1 MPSREGAPDAFY
13 LFNSHFF
20 NFQFTPH
27 MVTPSGFA
35 TCCLKG
41 FLHTAHGTGFR
52 LACLQTKQLLIVL
65 PGVLPSREGARDAGY
80 PSEGRS
86 VECAINARKG
96 HHLFSH
102 SYKELK
108 PRLMQKPRLTAHV
121 ITTPHEINNFP
132 TQILILCLFF
142 LDFSKIALK

>member
-65 PGVLPSREGARDAGY
+65 PGVLPSREGVWDAGY
-80 PSEGRS
+80 PSKEGVWEESILSKGRG
-86 VECAINARKG
+86 ARRG
-96 HHLFSH
+96 Q
-102 SYKELK
+102 
-108 PRLMQKPRLTAHV
+108 RLTQKPPNSSIAKNKK
-121 ITTPHEINNFP
+121 PP
-132 TQILILCLFF
+132 
-142 LDFSKIALK
+142 KIFQVVFAIP